1 MARAA
6 RVRVMMRPARDGPRP
21 RTQDP
26 MADDIPSPDLP
37 DYLPGVA
44 PAEVARTADPGTS
57 DLQAPELLGA
67 EERFLRAWR
76 DRAGDGPAPARRTG
90 LALSGGGVR
99 SAAFA
104 LGVLQTLAGR
114 DLLDRFDYLSSVSG
128 GGFVSGSLA
137 WLLGPATREASR
149 ETSGEASGPRF
160 GTGPDDFPFGAE
172 PREDAP
178 TATGAE
184 SDAGSGP
191 AGPGS
196 PAAGAAL
203 LNFLRQHGAYLVPGH
218 GITASS
224 VIAVVLRGILLNLL
238 VWIPIL
244 VALMLALIGVS
255 GLVGDPVT
263 KGTGSPVA
271 FDALGLVAI
280 GFALMFALGSLVY
293 SFSTHPRWNARRRR
307 YLLHRRYETLA
318 PWLLGPLAGAATLA
332 SLPHAA
338 NASFARIGEFGGAIF
353 VAAGL
358 GVGLWSF
365 LRPDDGWGAAF
376 VRKRALP
383 LGALSALYGVLLFA
397 YQSAL
402 WLRIDASAATLWGA
416 ALLLG
421 VAVASGRFVNINY
434 ISVQRFYRDRL
445 MEAFMPDLDRALD
458 RRGGPA
464 PAADGQRLSD
474 CLERARPR
482 RPYPLFNA
490 HLPLASARSRRR
502 RLRGGDN
509 FVLSPLYCG
518 STATGWRRT
527 DRFMDDD
534 MMLPTAVAIS
544 GSVNHQQ
551 SGLGGVG
558 LALNPLVSLLKV
570 LLNLRMGYWVPHP
583 RAADQSRR
591 PHHFRPGLGEAL
603 ALGRGED
610 DAFLLLEDGGHF
622 DNLGLYELLRR
633 RLELILV
640 CDAGADAGARL
651 SDLHRALRFA
661 ELDFGA
667 RVAFDDPEDYH
678 AVVPNEPAAFPDG
691 ARMAERAHLVG
702 RVDYADGSVG
712 TLVYLKAALVP
723 GMAFAELGFGSR
735 RAGFPQETTVDQFFD
750 EEQFD
755 AHRRLGCE
763 LARRM
768 IDEIGLGERL
778 REAAAGETGSG

>member
-1 MARAA
+1 M
-6 RVRVMMRPARDGPRP
+6 
-21 RTQDP
+21 T
-26 MADDIPSPDLP
+26 DDTPTPELP

-44 PAEVARTADPGTS
+44 PAEVARTADPGGA
-57 DLQAPELLGA
+57 DLETPALLAA

-76 DRAGDGPAPARRTG
+76 DRAGDGPTPARRTG
-90 LALSGGGVR
+90 IGLSGGGVR

-104 LGVLQTLAGR
+104 LGALQTLAGR
-114 DLLDRFDYLSSVSG
+114 DLLGRFDYLSSVSG
-128 GGFVSGSLA
+128 GGFASGSLA
-137 WLLGPATREASR
+137 WLLGPATAEASA
-149 ETSGEASGPRF
+149 EATGEAPGPRF

-172 PREDAP
+172 PRGEAP

-184 SDAGSGP
+184 SDAGG
-191 AGPGS
+191 GPGGPDS
-196 PAAGAAL
+196 PPGSAAL

-218 GITASS
+218 GITPVSS
-224 VIAVVLRGILLNLL
+224 VAVVLRGILLNLL
-238 VWIPIL
+238 VWLPIL
-244 VALMLALIGVS
+244 VALMLAPIALS

-263 KGTGSPVA
+263 KGAGSPVA
-271 FDALGLVAI
+271 FDALGGIAI
-280 GFALMFALGSLVY
+280 GLALAFALGCLVY
-293 SFSTHPRWNARRRR
+293 SFSTHPRWNARERR
-307 YLLHRRYETLA
+307 YLLHRRHETLT

-338 NASFARIGEFGGAIF
+338 NASFARLGEFGGAIF

-365 LRPDDGWGAAF
+365 LGPEGGRAAAF

-402 WLRIDASAATLWGA
+402 WLYLDAGAPTLAGA
-416 ALLLG
+416 ALLLA
-421 VAVASGRFVNINY
+421 VAIASGRFVNLNY
-434 ISVQRFYRDRL
+434 VSVQRFYRDRL

-458 RRGGPA
+458 GQGGPA

-474 CLERARPR
+474 CLDRARPR

-490 HLPLASARSRRR
+490 HLPLASAESRRR

-527 DRFMDDD
+527 GRFMDDG
-534 MMLPTAVAIS
+534 MTLPTAVAVS
-544 GSVNHQQ
+544 GSVNHRQ

-583 RAADQSRR
+583 RADDQSRR

-610 DAFLLLEDGGHF
+610 DAFLLLEDGGYF

-633 RLELILV
+633 RLAVILV
-640 CDAGADAGARL
+640 CDAGADADARL
-651 SDLHRALRFA
+651 SDLHRALRLA

-667 RVAFDDPEDYH
+667 RVAFDEPEDYL
-678 AVVPNEPAAFPDG
+678 AVVPDAPAAFPDG
-691 ARMAERAHLVG
+691 ARLAERAHLVG
-702 RVDYADGSVG
+702 RVDYADGSTG
-712 TLVYLKAALVP
+712 TLVYLKSVLVP
-723 GMAFAELGFGSR
+723 GMAFAEVGFGSR
-735 RAGFPQETTVDQFFD
+735 LAGFPQETTADQFFD

-768 IDEIGLGERL
+768 IDGVDLGRRL
-778 REAAAGETGSG
+778 REAAGTSATG

>member
-1 MARAA
+1 MSEN
-6 RVRVMMRPARDGPRP
+6 VPTPE
-21 RTQDP
+21 
-26 MADDIPSPDLP
+26 LP
-37 DYLPGVA
+37 DYVAGVA
-44 PAEVARTADPGTS
+44 AADVARTADPGAV
-57 DLQAPELLGA
+57 DLETPELLEA
-67 EERFLRAWR
+67 EERFMRAWR
-76 DRAGDGPAPARRTG
+76 DRAEDSPAPARRTG
-90 LALSGGGVR
+90 LAFSGGGVR

-114 DLLDRFDYLSSVSG
+114 RLLERFDYLSSVSG
-128 GGFVSGSLA
+128 GGFVSGSLV
-137 WLLGPATREASR
+137 WLLGPAAGDACAR
-149 ETSGEASGPRF
+149 GF

-172 PREDAP
+172 PREGASS
-178 TATGAE
+178 ATGAE
-184 SDAGSGP
+184 SDVGDGP

-196 PAAGAAL
+196 SGASAAL

-218 GITASS
+218 GITPTS
-224 VIAVVLRGILLNLL
+224 VVGVVLRGILLNLL
-238 VWIPIL
+238 VWVPIL
-244 VALMLALIGVS
+244 IAAMLALIALS
-255 GLVGDPVT
+255 GLAGDPVA
-263 KGTGSPVA
+263 KGAGSPVA

-280 GFALMFALGSLVY
+280 GFALAFALGSLVY
-293 SFSTHPRWNARRRR
+293 SFSTHPRWSVRERR

-365 LRPDDGWGAAF
+365 LRPDDGWAAAF
-376 VRKRALP
+376 VRRRALP

-402 WLRIDASAATLWGA
+402 WLYIDAGAAALWGA

-421 VAVASGRFVNINY
+421 IALASGRFVNINY

-445 MEAFMPDLDRALD
+445 MEAFMPDLDRALE
-458 RRGGPA
+458 RRGGAA
-464 PAADGQRLSD
+464 PAADGQRLSE

-518 STATGWRRT
+518 SGATGWRRT
-527 DRFMDDD
+527 DRFMDGDLT
-534 MMLPTAVAIS
+534 LPTAVAIS

-583 RAADQSRR
+583 RSADQSRR

-603 ALGRGED
+603 ALGRDED
-610 DAFLLLEDGGHF
+610 DDFLLLEDGGYF

-633 RLELILV
+633 RLGLILV
-640 CDAGADAGARL
+640 CDAGAGARL
-651 SDLHRALRFA
+651 SDLHRVLRLA

-667 RVAFDDPEDYH
+667 RVAFDGAEDYL
-678 AVVPNEPAAFPDG
+678 AVVPSEPTAFPDG
-691 ARMAERAHLVG
+691 TRFAERAHLVG
-702 RVDYADGSVG
+702 RVDYADGGTG
-712 TLVYLKAALVP
+712 TLVYLKSALVP
-723 GMAFAELGFGSR
+723 DMAFAEVGFGGR
-735 RAGFPQETTVDQFFD
+735 RAGFPRESTVDQFFD

-768 IDEIGLGERL
+768 IEATGLERRL
-778 REAAAGETGSG
+778 DDAAGTG